1 MKRQI
6 TILGVS
12 LIALIIMASSVGL
25 ASESEDLE
33 LRSFKVKLK
42 PEGIAPQS
50 ANGNVQFKVKQQPAK
65 IQKIMATVIVN
76 KFKPKAG
83 KVFQVWFQDTDKQ
96 GPHADSVMAFQ
107 TDKRG
112 HRERA
117 ITTYLPDFSRFDT
130 VIVTLEKQADKDPR
144 PSNNEIVF
152 RGKLN

>member
-6 TILGVS
+6 AILGVS
-12 LIALIIMASSVGL
+12 LIVIMASSVSL
-25 ASESEDLE
+25 ADESEDLE
-33 LRSFKVKLK
+33 LRSFTIKLK
-42 PEGIAPQS
+42 PEGIAPKS
-50 ANGNVQFKVKQQPAK
+50 ANGNVQFKVKQEQAQ
-65 IQKIMATVIVN
+65 IQRIMATVIAN

-83 KVFQVWFQDTDKQ
+83 KVFQVWLQDTDKQ
-96 GPHADSVMAFQ
+96 GPHADSIMAFQ

-112 HRERA
+112 HRERT

-144 PSNNEIVF
+144 PSNNEIVL